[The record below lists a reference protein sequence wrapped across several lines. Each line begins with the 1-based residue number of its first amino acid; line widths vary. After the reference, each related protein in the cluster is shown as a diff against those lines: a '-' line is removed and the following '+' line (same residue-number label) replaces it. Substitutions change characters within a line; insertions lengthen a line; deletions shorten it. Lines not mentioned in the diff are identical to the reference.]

1 MLEKDCAIHT
11 IVDGD
16 FTAKLLPEGYLSIRY
31 KNYDCYGIMV
41 DENLSE
47 EKMKEVLGYVETVYT
62 YRDEEDEI
70 TDSSKDTKK
79 DNSMKNYDEPVDV
92 NDEFYQRY
100 GFVPKKK
107 KMDLKIQDKDFS
119 EVPNDLSFNYV
130 WGTLNRVDK
139 NILKN
144 KVLAHLE
151 NQKLKE
157 EFDRIELMVKFEIPY
172 DVIKAV
178 YYDID
183 EKELQILYKRLTRT
197 K

>member
-31 KNYDCYGIMV
+31 KNYDCYGITV
-41 DENLSE
+41 NEDLSE

-62 YRDEEDEI
+62 YREEDDE
-70 TDSSKDTKK
+70 TVSSKDK
-79 DNSMKNYDEPVDV
+79 DVSAKSSDEPVDV

-151 NQKLKE
+151 SQKLKE

>member
-1 MLEKDCAIHT
+1 MVCGGTVMLEKDCALKT

-31 KNYDCYGIMV
+31 KSYDCYGIAATE
-41 DENLSE
+41 DLDE
-47 EKMKEVLGYVETVYT
+47 EKIKEVLGYVKSVYT
-62 YRDEEDEI
+62 YREETPLSLSNGNNSAADEGEVDIELYRQYGI
-70 TDSSKDTKK
+70 T
-79 DNSMKNYDEPVDV
+79 
-92 NDEFYQRY
+92 R
-100 GFVPKKK
+100 KKK
-107 KMDLKIQDKDFS
+107 KVNLKIQDQDFS
-119 EVPNDLSFNYV
+119 ETPDDLSFNYV

-151 NQKLKE
+151 SQKLKE
-157 EFDRIELMVKFEIPY
+157 EFDRIELLVKYDIPY
-172 DVIKAV
+172 DIIKAV

-183 EKELQILYKRLTRT
+183 EKELKIVYRRLTRT

>member
-1 MLEKDCAIHT
+1 MLEKDCALKT

-31 KNYDCYGIMV
+31 KSYDCYGIAATE
-41 DENLSE
+41 DLDE
-47 EKMKEVLGYVETVYT
+47 EKIKEVLGYVKSVYT
-62 YRDEEDEI
+62 YREETPLSLSNGNNSAADEGEVDIELYRQYGI
-70 TDSSKDTKK
+70 T
-79 DNSMKNYDEPVDV
+79 
-92 NDEFYQRY
+92 R
-100 GFVPKKK
+100 KKK
-107 KMDLKIQDKDFS
+107 KVNLKIQDQDFS
-119 EVPNDLSFNYV
+119 ETPDDLSFNYV

-151 NQKLKE
+151 SQKLKE
-157 EFDRIELMVKFEIPY
+157 EFDRIELLVKYDIPY
-172 DVIKAV
+172 DIIKAV

-183 EKELQILYKRLTRT
+183 EKELKIVYRRLTRT